1 MIVTVLQGGC
11 NEVSIPVNLQG
22 NYILQTNVIKPPS
35 LLYPWNVSIQ
45 YDNVFW
51 ASFNVNTGN
60 PDDIY
65 NFDALPVHNINNIVV
80 YFCDQG
86 NYYLTSDEIILL
98 ITISDENGNM
108 VKEYNLDI
116 QVNNTTI
123 IPATRI
129 FFRNR
134 KTS

>member
-1 MIVTVLQGGC
+1 MIATVLQGGC

-35 LLYPWNVSIQ
+35 LLYPWNVSVQ

-51 ASFNVNTGN
+51 ASFSVNTGS

-65 NFDALPVHNINNIVV
+65 NFNELPVHNINNIVV

-86 NYYLTSDEIILL
+86 NYYLTSDEIVLL
-98 ITISDENGNM
+98 ITISDGLA
-108 VKEYNLDI
+108 VTSLG
-116 QVNNTTI
+116 VSHHV
-123 IPATRI
+123 IPSFAIWNIVLQSPT
-129 FFRNR
+129 
-134 KTS
+134 